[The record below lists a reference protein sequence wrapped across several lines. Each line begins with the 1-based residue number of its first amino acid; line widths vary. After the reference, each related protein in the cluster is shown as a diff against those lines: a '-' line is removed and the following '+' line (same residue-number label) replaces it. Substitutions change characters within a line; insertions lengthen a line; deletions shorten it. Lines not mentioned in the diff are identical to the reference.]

1 MARPNAFLWIS
12 NTKDYSKIKSYAWMI
27 AKKWMHPTVIK
38 KEENNSSLSSG
49 KDLAVSHMVQAGVCP
64 QRHIHA
70 SNILG
75 GWLES

>member
-1 MARPNAFLWIS
+1 
-12 NTKDYSKIKSYAWMI
+12 MI

-75 GWLES
+75 G